1 MNFQFASRSLNMLV
15 RLAAL
20 AFVASLPVAAL
31 AHTGEVAAPSP
42 DRPMLAATR
51 YSVVKDARGVW
62 WFQGPEGERFYSIG
76 INNVTPEP
84 YQPRAGTSY
93 YMPVPGEFKGDTSA
107 WATSVGKLLT
117 DHGFNTLGA
126 WSFAGFPAGSRL
138 HATPVLYV
146 VQHEGTR
153 CLSPLRP
160 DFEEFVLSNVK
171 EAIQKLPDR
180 SSIIGVFL
188 DNEMPW
194 YGKSGWD
201 DLPTYTLLEQAIELP
216 ETDIRHIAAVNFL
229 KLRHADPAAISKAYR
244 RTVSDWRDINVE
256 FLRGCSVPAAMDDRQ
271 AFTEMLANRFYEVTT
286 RIVRKEIPDTL
297 ILGTRI
303 PGNAPDSVIRACGR
317 HCEVMSVNQYVGEGK
332 ADVNALTRFWVL
344 GGNKPIMHTEFS
356 WRARQNSSG
365 DPNTRGAGTVLE
377 TQAERGARYSG
388 LVSDIAT
395 IPYVIASHWFEF
407 ADQSPQGRFDGE
419 DSNYGVVDIHNK
431 PYTELL
437 SAMKATNARVREIHA
452 GTTRQMPSELLKPTS
467 VTYSPGQHPERA
479 PTINLLTDWIR
490 EPEIWGAPDA
500 KLSWERKGANVVLT
514 YDAGA
519 QYGAGINIFAPKS
532 AKLAKGP
539 EHAADLDGYTT
550 IVLEAMAPK
559 GILINIVLAEAGA
572 AASSSSKFDTSA
584 GDDGEGYIST
594 ILEGTGSVETY
605 RVPIG
610 SLIRQKFFGN
620 QNGLQR
626 IDMQAVRNFGI
637 QVSGEPRRGEV
648 VVSGFRLER

>member
-1 MNFQFASRSLNMLV
+1 MNLKSLSCFSMMLA
-15 RLAAL
+15 RMACLA
-20 AFVASLPVAAL
+20 LPCATVVPSFGGAM
-31 AHTGEVAAPSP
+31 EVAEPTPA
-42 DRPMLAATR
+42 RAEAAGTR
-51 YSVVKDARGVW
+51 YSVVKDEHGVW
-62 WFQGPEGERFYSIG
+62 WFQAPDGARFYSIG

-84 YQPRAGTSY
+84 YQPRPNTSY
-93 YMPVPGEFKGDTSA
+93 YMPVPGEFKGDTNA
-107 WATSVGKLLT
+107 WATSVSKLLT

-126 WSFAGFPAGSRL
+126 WSFAGFPASAGL
-138 HATPVLYV
+138 HTTPVLYV

-216 ETDIRHIAAVNFL
+216 ETDVRHIAAVNFL
-229 KLRHADPAAISKAYR
+229 KSRHADTAAISKAYR
-244 RTVSDWRDINVE
+244 RSVASWRDINIE
-256 FLRGCSVPAAMDDRQ
+256 LLRGCSVPAAMADRQ
-271 AFTEMLANRFYEVTT
+271 AFTEMLADRFYEVTT
-286 RIVRKEIPDTL
+286 RIVREEIPSTL

-344 GGNKPIMHTEFS
+344 GGNRPIMHTEFS
-356 WRARQNSSG
+356 WRAKQNSSG
-365 DPNTRGAGTVLE
+365 TPNTRGAGTVLE
-377 TQAERGARYSG
+377 TQADRAARYSG
-388 LVSDIAT
+388 LVADIAT

-419 DSNYGVVDIHNK
+419 DSNYGIVDIHNK

-437 SAMKATNARVREIHA
+437 GAMKSTNARVRELHA
-452 GTTRQMPSELLKPTS
+452 KTTRQMPSELLKPTS
-467 VTYSPGQHPERA
+467 VTYTPGQHPARA
-479 PTINLLTDWIR
+479 PTINLLVDWIH
-490 EPEIWGAPDA
+490 EPEIWGASDA
-500 KLSWERKGANVVLT
+500 KLSWERKGTNVVLA
-514 YDAGA
+514 YDAGT

-550 IVLEAMAPK
+550 IVLEANAPK
-559 GILINIVLAEAGA
+559 GVLINIVLAEAGA
-572 AASSSSKFDTSA
+572 AASSSSKFDISA
-584 GDDGEGYIST
+584 GDDGEGFVST

-605 RVPIG
+605 RIPIE
-610 SLIRQKFFGN
+610 SLTKQKFFGN

-626 IDMQAVRNFGI
+626 IDMQAVRNLGI

-648 VVSGFRLER
+648 IVGAFRLEK